1 MMHDGGMQ
9 LVNTTSMFTSIQLQI
24 KRKTK
29 GSGNIKYHV
38 FVISDSQF
46 NIKDRQLESGAFE
59 I

>member
-1 MMHDGGMQ
+1 MHDGGMQ